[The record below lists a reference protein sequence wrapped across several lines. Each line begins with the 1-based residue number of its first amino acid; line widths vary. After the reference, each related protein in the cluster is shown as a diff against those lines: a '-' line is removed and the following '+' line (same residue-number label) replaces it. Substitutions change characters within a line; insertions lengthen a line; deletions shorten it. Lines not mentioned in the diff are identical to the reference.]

1 MVIKRSKASGG
12 SNGPT
17 TSKKISEESKNEQSR
32 SKKSSSDHN
41 SNVSGGEPFKSP
53 FMIVRMSKLE
63 KIKSNMSE
71 AIDLILPEG

>member
-1 MVIKRSKASGG
+1 MVVKRSKESGG

-41 SNVSGGEPFKSP
+41 SNVSGNELFKSP
-53 FMIVRMSKLE
+53 FMIYRKSKLE